1 MTQPSEPP
9 ATVPLGMVMVY
20 MPDRGV
26 GDLMWHL
33 PTLRAIAARALEG
46 KVLLAARPSS
56 RAREL
61 LAGEP
66 CVEAVDYLD
75 YRAGTFRRQ
84 VEILDFYKLCRR
96 RRPRSVWIL
105 EKIDPPAIGA
115 ALAGVR
121 ERRGFGLGH
130 GQERWLTHGPHLPR
144 AMRPAHRIDKLAA
157 FEAAHGLKVA
167 SREPALTPVPAA
179 LEIVDKRFGDLPRP
193 WVVYGVGASEP
204 RRCWPLDRFTSLSA
218 ALSDLGGTH
227 FWLGGPG
234 DSARVKFEMAR
245 ADRGAINV
253 NVCDLKLD
261 VGAALMARAD
271 LFIGNDSGPL
281 NLAAS
286 VGIPAIGLFG
296 DSPPLE
302 YSRFLRPIIGPRGGM
317 TSLSVESVT
326 GIARLSL

>member
-1 MTQPSEPP
+1 MTRPGGAP
-9 ATVPLGMVMVY
+9 AGMVMVY

-61 LAGEP
+61 LVGES
-66 CVEAVDYLD
+66 CVEVVDYLD
-75 YRAGTFRRQ
+75 YRSGAFRHLAE
-84 VEILDFYKLCRR
+84 VVDFYRLCRQ
-96 RRPRSVWIL
+96 RRPRAVWIL
-105 EKIDPPAIGA
+105 EKIDRPAIGA

-130 GQERWLTHGPHLPR
+130 SQEGWLTHGPFLPR
-144 AMRPAHRIDKLAA
+144 AMRPAHRIEKLAA
-157 FEAAHGLKVA
+157 FEEAHGLKVA
-167 SREPALTPVPAA
+167 SREPALVPPPAA
-179 LEIVDKRFGDLPRP
+179 LQVVEQHFGGRP
-193 WVVYGVGASEP
+193 KPWIVYGVGASEP
-204 RRCWPLDRFTSLSA
+204 RRCWPLDRFTGLSA

-234 DSARVKFEMAR
+234 DSAAVEAELAR
-245 ADRGAINV
+245 ADRGCINV

-261 VGAALMARAD
+261 AGAALLSRAD

-286 VGIPAIGLFG
+286 VGVPAIGLFG
-296 DSPPLE
+296 DSPPLD
-302 YSRFLRPIIGPRGGM
+302 YSRFLRPVVGPRGGM
-317 TSLSVESVT
+317 SALSVESVA

>member
-1 MTQPSEPP
+1 MTQPGGAP
-9 ATVPLGMVMVY
+9 AGMVMVY

-33 PTLRAIAARALEG
+33 PTLRAIATRALEG

-66 CVEAVDYLD
+66 CVEVVDYLD
-75 YRAGTFRRQ
+75 YRAGALRHLA
-84 VEILDFYKLCRR
+84 EIIDFYRLCRL
-96 RRPRSVWIL
+96 RRPRAMWIL
-105 EKIDPPAIGA
+105 EKIDRPAIGA

-130 GQERWLTHGPHLPR
+130 SQERWLTHGPFLPR
-144 AMRPAHRIDKLAA
+144 AMRSAHRIEKLAA

-167 SREPALTPVPAA
+167 SREPALLPVPAA
-179 LEIVDKRFGDLPRP
+179 LEMVEQRFGHLPKP
-193 WVVYGVGASEP
+193 WIVYGVGASEP
-204 RRCWPLDRFTSLSA
+204 RRCWPLDRFTGLSA
-218 ALSDLGGTH
+218 ALSDLGGAH

-234 DSARVKFEMAR
+234 DSAAVDAELRR
-245 ADRGAINV
+245 ADRGCVNV

-261 VGAALMARAD
+261 AGAALLSRAD

-286 VGIPAIGLFG
+286 VGVTSIGLFG
-296 DSPPLE
+296 DSPPLD
-302 YSRFLRPIIGPRGGM
+302 YSRFLRPIVGPRGGM
-317 TSLSVESVT
+317 TALTVESVA

>member
-1 MTQPSEPP
+1 MTQPGGAP
-9 ATVPLGMVMVY
+9 AGMVMVY

-66 CVEAVDYLD
+66 CLEAVDYLD
-75 YRAGTFRRQ
+75 YRAGAFRHQ
-84 VEILDFYKLCRR
+84 IEILDFYKLCRR

-105 EKIDPPAIGA
+105 EKIDRPAIGA

-130 GQERWLTHGPHLPR
+130 SQEQWLTHGPFLPR
-144 AMRPAHRIDKLAA
+144 TLRPAHRIDKLAA
-157 FEAAHGLKVA
+157 FEEAHGLKVA

-179 LEIVDKRFGDLPRP
+179 LRTVEERFGHMPRP

-204 RRCWPLDRFTSLSA
+204 RRCWPLDRFTRLSG

-234 DSARVKFEMAR
+234 DSAAVEAEMAR
-245 ADRGAINV
+245 ADRNTVNV
-253 NVCDLKLD
+253 NVCDLTLD
-261 VGAALMARAD
+261 IGAALLSRAD

-286 VGIPAIGLFG
+286 VGIPSIGLFG

-302 YSRFLRPIIGPRGGM
+302 YSRFLRPIIGHRGGM
-317 TSLSVESVT
+317 AGLSVESVT

>member
-1 MTQPSEPP
+1 MNATERPP
-9 ATVPLGMVMVY
+9 QGLVMVY

-46 KVLLAARPSS
+46 KVLLAARPTS

-61 LAGEP
+61 LAAEP
-66 CVEAVDYLD
+66 CIEAIDYLD
-75 YRAGTFRRQ
+75 YRAGAFRHPL
-84 VEILDFYKLCRR
+84 EIVDFYRLCRL
-96 RRPRSVWIL
+96 RRPRAVWIL
-105 EKIDPPAIGA
+105 EKIDRPAIGA

-130 GQERWLTHGPHLPR
+130 GQERWLTHGPFLPR

-157 FEAAHGLKVA
+157 FEEAHGLKVA
-167 SREPALTPVPAA
+167 SREPALIPVPAA
-179 LEIVDKRFGDLPRP
+179 LLAVEHRFGALPRP
-193 WVVYGVGASEP
+193 WIVYGVGASEP
-204 RRCWPLDRFTSLSA
+204 RRCWPLRNFTTLSEQ
-218 ALSDLGGTH
+218 LIDLGGTR
-227 FWLGGPG
+227 FWLGGLG
-234 DSARVKFEMAR
+234 DSAAVEAELAR
-245 ADRGAINV
+245 GRPGGV

-261 VGAALMARAD
+261 AGAALLSRAD

-286 VGIPAIGLFG
+286 VGTPSIGLFG
-296 DSPPLE
+296 DSPPLD
-302 YSRFLRPIIGPRGGM
+302 YSRFLRPVIGPPGGM
-317 TSLSVESVT
+317 AALGVESVA

>member
-1 MTQPSEPP
+1 MTQPGGAP
-9 ATVPLGMVMVY
+9 VGMVMVY

-66 CVEAVDYLD
+66 CVEVVDYLD
-75 YRAGTFRRQ
+75 YRSGTFRHLA
-84 VEILDFYKLCRR
+84 EIVDFYRLCRR
-96 RRPRSVWIL
+96 RRPRAVWIL
-105 EKIDPPAIGA
+105 EKIDRPAIGA

-130 GQERWLTHGPHLPR
+130 GQERWLTHGPFLPR
-144 AMRPAHRIDKLAA
+144 SMRPAHRIEKLAA
-157 FEAAHGLKVA
+157 FEDAHGLKVA
-167 SREPALTPVPAA
+167 SREPALMPPPAA
-179 LEIVDKRFGDLPRP
+179 LQVVEQRFGDRP
-193 WVVYGVGASEP
+193 KPWIVYGVGASEP
-204 RRCWPLDRFTSLSA
+204 RRCWPLDRFTGLSA

-227 FWLGGPG
+227 FWLGGLG
-234 DSARVKFEMAR
+234 DSVAVEAELAR
-245 ADRGAINV
+245 ADRGCINV

-261 VGAALMARAD
+261 AGAALLSRAD

-286 VGIPAIGLFG
+286 VGVPSIGLFG
-296 DSPPLE
+296 DSPPLD

-317 TSLSVESVT
+317 SALSVESVA